1 MAQEL
6 TEELKV
12 LITAEVDKAVK
23 NLKQVDAK
31 TSETEKL
38 FKNLGRTIASAFTV
52 KAITGFA
59 AESIQASQKAQ
70 STLNILNQTI
80 QATGANAW
88 TSSKELQQ
96 MATDLQAITNYG
108 DDEIQTMQ
116 SVLLGFKNIKGDN
129 FREATNA
136 ILDMATVMGMDL
148 KSAAQS
154 IGKALDDPIK
164 GMDSLKKQ
172 GFNFTEAQKEV
183 IQTMLDTGD
192 VAGAQKIVLDELAGT
207 FGGAATA
214 AVNTSVQLKNAWGDL
229 KEGIGGFLTGL
240 VDSNFGQTIVSGIN
254 YLSDAFASFWNNVD
268 IIKAANSND
277 DAWDIFYKLKDTDQQ
292 LEIANIRIQKFQ
304 EQIDILNSKSDNL
317 SFDEMYKVVE
327 TLDLSTDVL
336 ERFYENGELNLRKL
350 TRELERQKKLWEE
363 TTEDIQKQEEIKAQ
377 EAADLADRLAAES
390 AINDLMLEISR
401 NYEKLSSSDPLIQ
414 LEKYER
420 ELEKINKQKDELNAN
435 TTGIDTSEAL
445 KQLEYSE
452 KAIRAKMKEIR
463 DKLQEDGKK
472 SWKEYF
478 AEITGVDS
486 SSFSNGQ
493 EAAELYLAGMD
504 DSLKNAQKLSELLG
518 NKFDMKGYLEDQMS
532 EIEGILGKLL
542 EIPADKIDE
551 AFSTSDKSIN
561 ALITKYRE
569 LKNEI
574 ESSDGNK
581 LFSSWDEMLNTKM
594 LSWVENMNLF
604 KENVKAS
611 NETVAGLGVQLTNL
625 AASASLDF
633 MKSLGATFAA
643 GDNAAENMAQAL
655 GEMSKKILDQLPLL
669 FLQAGLNLIA
679 QGQWALGL
687 GFVAAAGG
695 SGLVSGFVSQRMSDD
710 SIAANALGG
719 VYGSAEYEAFAK
731 GGTFTNSIVTQPTLF
746 RFARGSGFGTGLMG
760 EAGPEAIMPL
770 ERGPDGSL
778 GVRSSGTSANVMVV
792 IKNYSGAE
800 VQTSE
805 STEGGQRRFEVMIGS
820 AINSHISSGKADRAM
835 NSRYG
840 IKAQG
845 V

>member
-12 LITAEVDKAVK
+12 LITAEVDKAIK
-23 NLKQVDAK
+23 NLKTVDHK

-38 FKNLGRTIASAFTV
+38 FKKLGNTIASAFTV
-52 KAITGFA
+52 KAIAGFA

-70 STLNILNQTI
+70 TTLNILNQTI
-80 QATGANAW
+80 LATGANAW

-96 MATDLQAITNYG
+96 MSKDLQSMTNYA
-108 DDEIQTMQ
+108 DDEVQAMQ
-116 SVLLGFKNIKGDN
+116 AVLLGFKNIKGDN
-129 FREATNA
+129 FREATAA

-172 GFNFTEAQKEV
+172 GFNFTDAQKEV
-183 IQTMLDTGD
+183 IQAMLDTND
-192 VAGAQKIVLDELAGT
+192 IAGAQKIVLDELAGT
-207 FGGAATA
+207 FGGAAQA
-214 AVNTSVQLKNAWGDL
+214 AVNGATQIKNAWGDL
-229 KEGIGGFLTGL
+229 KEGIGDFLTGFA
-240 VDSNFGQTIVSGIN
+240 DSKSAQKIVSGIT
-254 YLSDAFASFWNNVD
+254 YVADAFARFHENVAFLRD
-268 IIKAANSND
+268 TDTKGENAFSSYYNGLKDVEDKIKAAEVRTAAWRTKENELNKILESGVKLRKKEREEIEKGLANARERAEYW
-277 DAWDIFYKLKDTDQQ
+277 DAQADANYKNAN
-292 LEIANIRIQKFQ
+292 LEIIIAQ
-304 EQIDILNSKSDNL
+304 
-317 SFDEMYKVVE
+317 
-327 TLDLSTDVL
+327 
-336 ERFYENGELNLRKL
+336 RKA
-350 TRELERQKKLWEE
+350 EE
-363 TTEDIQKQEEIKAQ
+363 
-377 EAADLADRLAAES
+377 LAATS
-390 AINDLMLEISR
+390 AIEELMSDIASS
-401 NYEKLSSSDPLIQ
+401 YEKLSSSDPLIQ
-414 LEKYER
+414 LEKYEK
-420 ELEKINKQKDELNAN
+420 ELKKIAQDKETLSLT
-435 TTGIDTSEAL
+435 TTGKDTTEAL

-532 EIEGILGKLL
+532 EIESILGKLL

-633 MKSLGATFAA
+633 MKSLGATFAE
-643 GDNAAENMAQAL
+643 GDDAAENMAQAL
-655 GEMSKKILDQLPLL
+655 GEMSQKILDQLPLL

-687 GFVAAAGG
+687 GLVAAGIG
-695 SGLVSGFVSQRMSDD
+695 SGITSGFVSQKLSGD
-710 SIAANALGG
+710 STEANALGG

-770 ERGPDGSL
+770 ERGPDGTL
-778 GVRSSGTSANVMVV
+778 GVRSSGANANVMVV

-805 STEGGQRRFEVMIGS
+805 STEGGQRRLEVMIGS
-820 AINSHISSGKADRAM
+820 AINSHISSGKADKAM
-835 NSRYG
+835 SSRYG

>member
-23 NLKQVDAK
+23 NLKTVDHK
-31 TSETEKL
+31 TRETEKL
-38 FKNLGRTIASAFTV
+38 FMKLGNTIAAAFTV
-52 KAITGFA
+52 KAITRFA

-96 MATDLQAITNYG
+96 MSKDLQSMTNYA
-108 DDEIQTMQ
+108 DDEVQAMQ
-116 SVLLGFKNIKGDN
+116 AVLLGFKNIKGDN
-129 FREATNA
+129 FREATTA

-172 GFNFTEAQKEV
+172 GFNFTDAQKEV
-183 IQTMLDTGD
+183 IQAMLDTND
-192 VAGAQKIVLDELAGT
+192 IAGAQKIVLDELAGT
-207 FGGAATA
+207 FGGAAQA
-214 AVNTSVQLKNAWGDL
+214 AVNGSTQIKNAWGDL
-229 KEGIGGFLTGL
+229 KEGIGDFLRGFA
-240 VDSNFGQTIVSGIN
+240 DPKAAQKIVSGIT
-254 YLSDAFASFWNNVD
+254 YVADAFARVHENVAFLRD
-268 IIKAANSND
+268 TDTKGENAFSSYYNGLKDVEDKIKAAEVRTAAWRTKENELNKILESGVKLRKKEREEIEKGLANARERAEYW
-277 DAWDIFYKLKDTDQQ
+277 DAQADANYKNAN
-292 LEIANIRIQKFQ
+292 LEIIIAQ
-304 EQIDILNSKSDNL
+304 
-317 SFDEMYKVVE
+317 
-327 TLDLSTDVL
+327 
-336 ERFYENGELNLRKL
+336 RKA
-350 TRELERQKKLWEE
+350 EE
-363 TTEDIQKQEEIKAQ
+363 
-377 EAADLADRLAAES
+377 LAATS
-390 AINDLMLEISR
+390 AIEELMSDIASS
-401 NYEKLSSSDPLIQ
+401 YEKLSSSDPLIQ
-414 LEKYER
+414 LEKYEK
-420 ELEKINKQKDELNAN
+420 ELEKIAQDKETLSLT
-435 TTGIDTSEAL
+435 TTGKDTTEAL

-551 AFSTSDKSIN
+551 AFTSSDKSIT
-561 ALITKYRE
+561 ALIEKYRE

-633 MKSLGATFAA
+633 MKSLGAAFAE
-643 GDNAAENMAQAL
+643 GDDAAENMSQAL
-655 GEMSKKILDQLPLL
+655 GEMAQKILDQLPLL

-687 GFVAAAGG
+687 GFMAAAG
-695 SGLVSGFVSQRMSDD
+695 SSAIVSGFVSQKLSGD
-710 SIAANALGG
+710 STEANALGG

-731 GGTFTNSIVTQPTLF
+731 GGAFTNSIVTQPTLF

-770 ERGPDGSL
+770 ERGPDGTL
-778 GVRSSGTSANVMVV
+778 GVRSSGAGANVMVV
-792 IKNYSGAE
+792 IKNYTGAE
-800 VQTSE
+800 VQTRE
-805 STEGGQRRFEVMIGS
+805 STEGGQKRLEVMIGS
-820 AINSHISSGKADRAM
+820 AINSHISSGKADKAM
-835 NSRYG
+835 SSRYG

>member
-12 LITAEVDKAVK
+12 LITAEVDKAIK
-23 NLKQVDAK
+23 NLKTVDHK

-38 FKNLGRTIASAFTV
+38 FKKLGNTIASAFTV
-52 KAITGFA
+52 KAIAGFA

-70 STLNILNQTI
+70 TTLNILNQTI

-96 MATDLQAITNYG
+96 MSKDLQSMTNYA
-108 DDEIQTMQ
+108 DDEVQAMQ
-116 SVLLGFKNIKGDN
+116 AVLLGFKNIKGDN
-129 FREATNA
+129 FREATAA

-172 GFNFTEAQKEV
+172 GFNFTDAQKEV
-183 IQTMLDTGD
+183 IQAMLDTND
-192 VAGAQKIVLDELAGT
+192 IAGAQKIVLDELAGT
-207 FGGAATA
+207 FGGAAQA
-214 AVNTSVQLKNAWGDL
+214 AVNGSTQIKNAWGDL
-229 KEGIGGFLTGL
+229 KEGIGDFLTGFVENDAGRKL
-240 VDSNFGQTIVSGIN
+240 VSAIAYVA
-254 YLSDAFASFWNNVD
+254 DAFSSFHDNAKFLKMTMEGTELAFNSWYNELDNTEKID
-268 IIKAANSND
+268 AAKWKI
-277 DAWDIFYKLKDTDQQ
+277 AA
-292 LEIANIRIQKFQ
+292 LE
-304 EQIDILNSKSDNL
+304 EQIRKLGD
-317 SFDEMYKVVE
+317 E
-327 TLDLSTDVL
+327 TLGPSARAEIFESIELTES
-336 ERFYENGELNLRKL
+336 ELNQIQNGTIKLEDVITRKL
-350 TRELERQKKLWEE
+350 DMWRNELQML
-363 TTEDIQKQEEIKAQ
+363 EDIQETDRMLAQ
-377 EAADLADRLAAES
+377 RESDRLAAES

-414 LEKYER
+414 LEKYEK
-420 ELEKINKQKDELNAN
+420 ELEKIDKQRKELNAN

-478 AEITGVDS
+478 SEITGVDS

-633 MKSLGATFAA
+633 MKSLGAAFAE
-643 GDNAAENMAQAL
+643 GDDAAENMSQAL
-655 GEMSKKILDQLPLL
+655 GEMAQKILDQLPLL

-687 GFVAAAGG
+687 GFMAAAG
-695 SGLVSGFVSQRMSDD
+695 SSAIVSGVVSQKLSGD
-710 SIAANALGG
+710 STEANALGG

-770 ERGPDGSL
+770 ERGPDGTL
-778 GVRSSGTSANVMVV
+778 GVRSSGAGANVMVV

-805 STEGGQRRFEVMIGS
+805 STEGGQRRLEVMIGS
-820 AINSHISSGKADRAM
+820 AINSHISSGKADKAM
-835 NSRYG
+835 SSRYG